1 MNGELFLLN
10 IRFSQRY
17 NVFHH
22 GLNTRLW
29 QGFCDS
35 KLPFVVN
42 WKLNSE
48 FIHIKKCMKY
58 NAVLQLDKYFTAALL
73 RSRQLLS
80 SPIIVLAPVFA
91 CALIATISRRTDL
104 F

>member
-1 MNGELFLLN
+1 MNGELILLN
-10 IRFSQRY
+10 IRFSHCY

-29 QGFCDS
+29 QDFCGS

-42 WKLNSE
+42 SKLNRE

-58 NAVLQLDKYFTAALL
+58 NAVLQLDKYFTLIYQGG
-73 RSRQLLS
+73 RQLLS
-80 SPIIVLAPVFA
+80 SPIVLAPVFA
-91 CALIATISRRTDL
+91 CALIAPISHRTDL

>member
-1 MNGELFLLN
+1 MNEELILLN

-35 KLPFVVN
+35 KLPFVGN
-42 WKLNSE
+42 SKLNSE
-48 FIHIKKCMKY
+48 FIHIKKCMNYEY
-58 NAVLQLDKYFTAALL
+58 NAVLQLDKHFPAAL
-73 RSRQLLS
+73 
-80 SPIIVLAPVFA
+80 
-91 CALIATISRRTDL
+91 SRREAVAK
-104 F
+104 